1 MFWRKK
7 KGIEKEKRGKSEG
20 EKGKSKNG
28 VPAKVL
34 SPEGH
39 REIVDKGVAAPSY
52 ACEERGAVTVEG
64 RTIVSAYV
72 VAYPAKVMEG
82 WIADEFTWRPYHI
95 DYVQF
100 VEPKDEAKI
109 ISYLNRK
116 ITQLEAKYEEMRRQ
130 GRTDTTSI
138 EHELQYLYAY
148 RERLVS
154 RQTKLFTV
162 STTFYLSGESR
173 DAAERNFDDFL
184 KRMRGK
190 GCQLKRVYYRPLD
203 AFRQLYP
210 EGRDVLRMKALVDA
224 EAAASCFPFAFP
236 TLMHETG
243 VLYGLD
249 VATRAPIIVDRFCF
263 AGHNEIVVGK
273 VGSGKSFFTKLEVA
287 RWVLK
292 DPEVRIFLVDPLAGF
307 RDVAAVLRAQ
317 VVTVGKNVMNPMDL
331 FVPEGETPQSAVK
344 EKLMSLLEFF
354 STFFEE
360 EIGNPIDKSESGVLR
375 KAILKAYSDKDYRD
389 VVIDDVIN
397 RLELVAAGEE
407 ERRAAERIKSAMQ
420 AFTAELS
427 VFNGVTDVDINNRV
441 VYFDFSAVEG
451 VEKSPLLLHAVL
463 TWIGSRVR
471 ADRGR
476 KIVVIDEAHYFLTY
490 SQIRKFLER
499 SVRHSRHHKTGY
511 SLITQGYE
519 EFLRYEEG
527 RTMIAN
533 ADIHVVF
540 RQESIPEDVKRLLGL
555 SAGAESFVKEA
566 AQGKTAGYSSALLVT
581 PEGNLYMNVFASPEE
596 KAYLGTAGRG
606 V

>member
-7 KGIEKEKRGKSEG
+7 K
-20 EKGKSKNG
+20 KGDKKKDKKG
-28 VPAKVL
+28 VPAKVF

-39 REIVDKGVAAPSY
+39 KEVVDKGIAAPSY

-64 RTIVSAYV
+64 RTIVSTYV
-72 VAYPAKVMEG
+72 VAYPARVVEG
-82 WIADEFTWRPYHI
+82 WIADEFTWRPYHL

-100 VEPKDEAKI
+100 VEPTDETTI

-116 ITQLEAKYEEMRRQ
+116 ITQLEAKYEEMRQQ

-154 RQTKLFTV
+154 RQTKLFTI
-162 STTFYLSGESR
+162 STTFYVSGDSR
-173 DAAERNFDDFL
+173 DAAERNFDDFM

-210 EGRDVLRMKALVDA
+210 EGRNILERKALVDTD
-224 EAAASCFPFAFP
+224 AAASCFPFAFP
-236 TLMHETG
+236 TLMHDSG

-249 VATRAPIIVDRFCF
+249 VATRAPIIVDRFSF

-273 VGSGKSFFTKLEVA
+273 VGSGKSFFTKLQVE

-292 DPEVRIFLVDPLAGF
+292 DPDVKVFLVDPLAGF
-307 RDVAAVLRAQ
+307 RDVAAVLGAQ
-317 VVTVGKNVMNPMDL
+317 VVAIGKNVMNPMDL
-331 FVPEGETPQSAVK
+331 FIPEGETPQSAVK

-360 EIGNPIDKSESGVLR
+360 EIGNPIDKAESGVLR
-375 KAILKAYSDKDYRD
+375 KAILKAYSDKNYKN
-389 VVIDDVIN
+389 VIIDDVIG
-397 RLELVAAGEE
+397 RLELVAASEE
-407 ERRAAERIKSAMQ
+407 ERRAAERINSAMQ

-427 VFNGVTDVDINNRV
+427 VFNGQTDVNINNRV

-471 ADRGR
+471 AEKGR
-476 KIVVIDEAHYFLTY
+476 KIVVIDETHYFLAY
-490 SQIRKFLER
+490 AQIRKFLER
-499 SVRHSRHHKTGY
+499 SIRHSRHHQTGY

-527 RTMIAN
+527 RTMITN

-540 RQESIPEDVKRLLGL
+540 RQESIPEEVKRILGL

-581 PEGNLYMNVFASPEE
+581 PEGSFYMNVFASPEE
-596 KAYLGTAGRG
+596 KAYLGMAGRG